1 MSPPKSYLEKVMVV
15 LRVSEG
21 AELSLRKGSLCSK
34 DLMLE
39 KSKVV
44 SLLFVKRAG
53 SELSTSAWKLLVAS
67 VEAIFDS
74 FVLLTSS

>member
-1 MSPPKSYLEKVMVV
+1 MV

-21 AELSLRKGSLCSK
+21 AELSLRKGRFCSK

-44 SLLFVKRAG
+44 SLLLVKRAG
-53 SELSTSAWKLLVAS
+53 SELSVSA
-67 VEAIFDS
+67 
-74 FVLLTSS
+74 